1 MKNSIWPDAPS
12 RQEHWLQELGNHWQ
26 LISLCT
32 CSHQSL
38 QMEVTH
44 TAQLATGLVFFAQ
57 GIAWTDCCHQSHSLA
72 HHDQQLHSMNIQPKW
87 GLSAYN
93 SLVLARL
100 LLPICLPGASLDRIW
115 EAQTFLV
122 FLVPPFLR
130 FVDSFDLFWR
140 FLRFFWE
147 CDTTHGLRISE
158 KWKLFIAQGTTSM
171 TLKFNY
177 PFCGRLGKRFEGLV
191 LHEVR
196 VIS

>member
-32 CSHQSL
+32 YSHQSL

-57 GIAWTDCCHQSHSLA
+57 GTAWTNCCHQSHYLAHHDNQSHSLA

-93 SLVLARL
+93 SVVLARF
-100 LLPICLPGASLDRIW
+100 LLPIRLPGASLDRIW

-122 FLVPPFLR
+122 FLVPPFTTCC
-130 FVDSFDLFWR
+130 
-140 FLRFFWE
+140 FFW
-147 CDTTHGLRISE
+147 S
-158 KWKLFIAQGTTSM
+158 
-171 TLKFNY
+171 TL
-177 PFCGRLGKRFEGLV
+177 
-191 LHEVR
+191 
-196 VIS
+196 